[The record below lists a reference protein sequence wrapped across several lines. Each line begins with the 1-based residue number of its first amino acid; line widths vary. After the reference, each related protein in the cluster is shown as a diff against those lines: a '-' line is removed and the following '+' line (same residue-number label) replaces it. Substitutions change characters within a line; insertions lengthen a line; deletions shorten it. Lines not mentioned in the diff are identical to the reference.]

1 MLELFY
7 YSPVRI
13 QALRDGPGGPALEDF
28 AKSLVEAKY
37 TVGSARP
44 HIRAAE
50 HFIYWAHQ
58 QGIAVSSLDAE
69 ALDRFN
75 QHLSQCRC
83 LGYSPTRRVIRQRGA
98 RMFLIRRRGAVVV
111 RRAGAG
117 PKTPE
122 PPLFTAFRRWM
133 QEQRGTHESTLDNY
147 GRPILDL
154 LRSIGDDPTQ
164 FGAEKLRQFILE
176 RYQRRT
182 SGAIKVYVTALR
194 MFVRFL
200 IADVRCAA
208 DLDASIP
215 SVAHWRDASLPQYLQ
230 PEEVERVISG
240 CDPDFL
246 VGRRDRAILLL
257 LARLGLRASDIVQ
270 LRLNDID
277 WQEAQIRVSGKG
289 RRQTQLPLTQE
300 VGEALAAYL
309 MDGRPATN
317 ADAVF
322 VRSCAPFLPFNS
334 HSTVSV
340 IVDRALRRARVVRP
354 RRGAAHLLRHSL
366 ATAMLRQGAP
376 IQDIAAVL
384 RHRSITTTQVYAK
397 VDIESL
403 RQIALPWPEVPSC

>member
-98 RMFLIRRRGAVVV
+98 RMFLIRRGGAVVV

-122 PPLFTAFRRWM
+122 PPLFTAFRRRM

-200 IADVRCAA
+200 IADGRCAA

-246 VGRRDRAILLL
+246 VGRRDRAIFLL
-257 LARLGLRASDIVQ
+257 LARLGLRASDIVHNTSTSSQ
-270 LRLNDID
+270 RGCA
-277 WQEAQIRVSGKG
+277 WKG
-289 RRQTQLPLTQE
+289 SKTALPPLVE
-300 VGEALAAYL
+300 RNGCGA
-309 MDGRPATN
+309 
-317 ADAVF
+317 
-322 VRSCAPFLPFNS
+322 
-334 HSTVSV
+334 
-340 IVDRALRRARVVRP
+340 ARVVVSEGCGIGTRTIP
-354 RRGAAHLLRHSL
+354 QRSRRDDDSFWVRIHSRQVCPKGRAPLSKPSCKERIAPLFEAYVCPKYPQGHQRHSESLSL
-366 ATAMLRQGAP
+366 ARTRPPANDRNIYAC
-376 IQDIAAVL
+376 
-384 RHRSITTTQVYAK
+384 RSISEAG
-397 VDIESL
+397 D
-403 RQIALPWPEVPSC
+403 A